1 MYLYLQHFDGSH
13 TRTQGLILYH
23 IQVLLSSSD
32 TVPAGLWLGGEEER
46 DGAEKDRGKEWV
58 KMLYMKMVLCV
69 VQIFFMASTFYD
81 QYWMCFS
88 RGPLWFH
95 LSR

>member
-46 DGAEKDRGKEWV
+46 DGAEKDRGKE
-58 KMLYMKMVLCV
+58 
-69 VQIFFMASTFYD
+69 
-81 QYWMCFS
+81 
-88 RGPLWFH
+88 
-95 LSR
+95 